1 MAAYLSGN
9 NVTSYELGFKRDLA
23 KIAAF
28 FASSHKVTDV
38 EYGFRRDLAKIAAAL

>member
-1 MAAYLSGN
+1 VAAYLSGN

-38 EYGFRRDLAKIAAAL
+38 EYGLAKIAAAL

>member
-1 MAAYLSGN
+1 VAAYLSGN

-28 FASSHKVTDV
+28 LPVHIKSQMLNMVL
-38 EYGFRRDLAKIAAAL
+38 EEI